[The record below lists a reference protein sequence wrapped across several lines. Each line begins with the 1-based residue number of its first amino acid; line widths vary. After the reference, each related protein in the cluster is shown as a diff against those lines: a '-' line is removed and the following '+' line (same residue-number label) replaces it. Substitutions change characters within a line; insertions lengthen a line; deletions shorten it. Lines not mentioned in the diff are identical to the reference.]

1 MADGDPATVPD
12 DPFKDIRDS
21 APWLVMLKEAERA
34 ESKYHERADNIDK
47 LYADLDALAKEK
59 TDREFQIFWANL
71 EVVKPSIYAR
81 PPVPV
86 VVPRFKDQKE
96 LPRRASELL
105 ERCLSS
111 SFEADDIDA
120 TMRLIRDDL
129 ATNARGVVWLR
140 YESREDGYQC
150 VHKEHLD
157 RRDFRHEPARKWAE
171 TGWVARRAW
180 LNREQGIKRFG
191 DAWLTVKLTEK
202 RSEKDDEYK
211 GEKKGEAW
219 ELWHKGRN
227 CVVWVTDGIDQV
239 LDIQPPPLNLES
251 FWPCPRPAYGT
262 VKRGTLTPVPDFLYY
277 KDQVEEINELT
288 ARISSLSESLRL
300 KGFYPA
306 GASDVAEAIEA
317 VLKDMD
323 NRATLVPV
331 NNLQLFGDRSLKDSI
346 VWLPIEIVAT
356 TISELVQL
364 RKQLIEDVYQ
374 ITGISDIM
382 RGSTEASETLGAQKL
397 KSQYGSVRVRD
408 RQNELVRLA
417 RDITRIE
424 GEIMAE
430 NFQPDTL
437 AAMSQSDLP
446 RQADIEQQMQ
456 AMIQQAQQMIAD
468 PLAVQQA
475 RANPEQAKQMI
486 EAAKAKMQM
495 LEATVTLEKVVELL
509 RSQKLRPFVLEI
521 ETDSTIQ
528 PDEDA
533 AKQRATEFVTAV
545 GGFMQQAVTAVQSVP
560 EMAPLA
566 AEMLKYVASQ
576 FRAGRQLEGAIDKF
590 ADEIAKNAQ
599 QPKGPTPEQIKA
611 QSEAQKAQLAGQK
624 MQADGQKAQSDAQI
638 AAAELKLEQQ
648 KMASDARLAE
658 QANQLEAAKLAGD
671 KWKAELSAA
680 TSILVARIG
689 AQTDIDSTSFEGQ
702 LAIALGLHQQA
713 HEVRMIQ
720 LQPKPEPAKAA

>member
-1 MADGDPATVPD
+1 MADGDPATAPD
-12 DPFKDIRDS
+12 DPFKDIRD
-21 APWLVMLKEAERA
+21 AKPWLALLKEAERA
-34 ESKYHERADNIDK
+34 EATYQDKCDNIDK
-47 LYADLDALAKEK
+47 LYADLDTLAKDK

-96 LPRRASELL
+96 LPRKASEVL

-140 YESREDGYQC
+140 YEKQGEEGYATERVC
-150 VHKEHLD
+150 KEHLD

-180 LNREQGIKRFG
+180 LNREQGLKRFG
-191 DAWLTVKLTEK
+191 DAWLKVKLTEK

-219 ELWHKGRN
+219 ELWHKGHN
-227 CVVWVTDGIDQV
+227 CVVWVTDGIDEV
-239 LDIQPPPLNLES
+239 LDIQPPPLNLEG

-262 VKRGTLTPVPDFLYY
+262 VKRGTLTPIPDFLYY

-288 ARISSLSESLRL
+288 ARISALSESLRL

-306 GASDVAEAIEA
+306 GASDVAEAVEA

-424 GEIMAE
+424 AEIIAE
-430 NFQPDTL
+430 NFSPETM
-437 AAMSQSDLP
+437 ATMSQSDLP
-446 RQADIEQQMQ
+446 RQADIEQQMTG
-456 AMIQQAQQMIAD
+456 MIQQAQQLVAD

-475 RANPEQAKQMI
+475 RANPDQAKQMI

-545 GGFMQQAVTAVQSVP
+545 GGFMQQAVTAVEQVP
-560 EMAPLA
+560 QMAPLA

-590 ADEIAKNAQ
+590 ADDIAKTAS
-599 QPKGPTPEQIKA
+599 QPKGPTPEQMKA
-611 QSEAQKAQLAGQK
+611 QADAQKSQQDA
-624 MQADGQKAQSDAQI
+624 MKAQSDAKQAQADSQI
-638 AAAELKLEQQ
+638 ALMELNFEREKAASE
-648 KMASDARLAE
+648 ARLE
-658 QANQLEAAKLAGD
+658 ELTLAND

-689 AQTDIDSTSFEGQ
+689 AQTDIDSQSFEGQ
-702 LAIALGLHQQA
+702 LAIALGLHQQG
-713 HEVRMIQ
+713 HDIRMAK
-720 LQPKPEPAKAA
+720 LNADLAPPPAQVA